1 MVLFVRARIASMA
14 GTGVILY
21 HEVQESKLCGV
32 HCVNTVLQG
41 PFFSELD
48 LAAMA
53 AELDK
58 KEMQMVMG
66 STSSAASADYAHLM
80 GEDSSNVSL
89 DGNFSIQV
97 LAKALDVWDLK
108 VTSLDAREVE
118 EAKTN
123 PQQEV
128 AFICHLHDHWF
139 TIRKVGDQWYN
150 FNSLYLAPEH
160 LSNFYLSAFLSSL
173 QSEGWSIFVVRGN
186 FPVEGAFT
194 SDTGSGYG
202 QWLTPDDAERISK
215 SKKAAKKTS
224 DEQDPMLI
232 AAIKASLEDDS
243 GGNRTP
249 NVNVNSI
256 AAAMAASLANVRVP
270 GTNERKT

>member
-1 MVLFVRARIASMA
+1 MA
-14 GTGVILY
+14 GSGTILY

-53 AELDK
+53 ADLDK

-66 STSSAASADYAHLM
+66 SSGGAASSDYARLM

-118 EAKTN
+118 AAKTN

-128 AFICHLHDHWF
+128 AFICHLQDHWF
-139 TIRKVGDQWYN
+139 TIRKVGNEWYN
-150 FNSLYLAPEH
+150 FNSLYPAPEH
-160 LSNFYLSAFLSSL
+160 LSNFYLSAFLGSL

-186 FPVEGAFT
+186 FPGECPFT
-194 SDTGSGYG
+194 SDTGSSFG

-215 SKKAAKKTS
+215 STKASRKTS
-224 DEQDPMLI
+224 EKEDPMLM
-232 AAIKASLEDDS
+232 AAIKASLEGDS
-243 GGNRTP
+243 ARNQSSSQ
-249 NVNVNSI
+249 NVNLI
-256 AAAMAASLANVRVP
+256 AAAMAASLANVQVP
-270 GTNERKT
+270 GTSEKKS

>member
-1 MVLFVRARIASMA
+1 M
-14 GTGVILY
+14 ILY

-53 AELDK
+53 ADLDK
-58 KEMQMVMG
+58 REMQMVMG
-66 STSSAASADYAHLM
+66 SDSGAPSDYARIM

-97 LAKALDVWDLK
+97 LAKALDIWDLK
-108 VTSLDAREVE
+108 VTSLDAHEAQA
-118 EAKTN
+118 AKTN

-128 AFICHLHDHWF
+128 AFICHLQDHWF

-150 FNSLYLAPEH
+150 FNSLYPAPEH
-160 LSNFYLSAFLSSL
+160 LSNFYLSAFLGSL

-186 FPVEGAFT
+186 FPAECPFT
-194 SDTGSGYG
+194 SDSGSSFG
-202 QWLTPDDAERISK
+202 QWLTPDDADKISRSTK
-215 SKKAAKKTS
+215 TLGKAS
-224 DEQDPMLI
+224 EEQDPMLT
-232 AAIKASLEDDS
+232 AAIKASLEDNS
-243 GGNRTP
+243 AYNGFSNQ
-249 NVNVNSI
+249 NVTSL
-256 AAAMAASLANVRVP
+256 AAAMAASLANIQVP
-270 GTNERKT
+270 GIEEQRNKA